1 MWNDSKEKI
10 LIGAQEN
17 NLQNEI
23 LHMTILPVF
32 SQFLWN
38 LKFIFL
44 VYHLTFSLELF
55 RIL

>member
-10 LIGAQEN
+10 FIGAREN
-17 NLQNEI
+17 NLQNDI

-38 LKFIFL
+38 WKFIFL
-44 VYHLTFSLELF
+44 VYHKNLF
-55 RIL
+55 FGVI